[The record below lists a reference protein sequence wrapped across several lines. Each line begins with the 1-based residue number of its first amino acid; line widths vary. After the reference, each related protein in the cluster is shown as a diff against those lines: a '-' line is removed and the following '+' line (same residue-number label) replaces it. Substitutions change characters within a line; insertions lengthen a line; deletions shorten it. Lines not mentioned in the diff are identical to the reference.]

1 MTEEL
6 INALSKAPG
15 MRVVAPT
22 SVFQFKGKAED
33 VRKIGRELE
42 VDAVLGGSVR
52 KADDRLRITAN
63 LVQVSTGYVLWSET
77 YESELKDVFAIQDQI
92 SRAIVKALSIEQ
104 KCE

>member
-1 MTEEL
+1 MTEEQ
-6 INALSKAPG
+6 INDMSKASVMG
-15 MRVVAPT
+15 VVAHA
-22 SVFQFKGKAED
+22 SDFQYNGKAED
-33 VRKIGRELE
+33 VRKIGRELV